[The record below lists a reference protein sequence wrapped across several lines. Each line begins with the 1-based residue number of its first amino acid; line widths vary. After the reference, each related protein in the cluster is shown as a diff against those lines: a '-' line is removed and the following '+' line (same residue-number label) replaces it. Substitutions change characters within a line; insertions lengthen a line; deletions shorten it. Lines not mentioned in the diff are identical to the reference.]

1 MMAEENKNLVT
12 ISNIGEKETEIASK
26 ILNEDDLDEVKN
38 LTRLFNLIQAKK
50 NMLRVMNLN
59 GLFDKVS
66 D

>member
-1 MMAEENKNLVT
+1 MAEENKNLVT
-12 ISNIGEKETEIASK
+12 VSNIGEKETEIASK
-26 ILNEDDLDEVKN
+26 ILNEDNLDEVKN

-66 D
+66 A

>member
-1 MMAEENKNLVT
+1 MAEENKNLVT
-12 ISNIGEKETEIASK
+12 VSNIGEKETEIASK
-26 ILNEDDLDEVKN
+26 ILNEDNLDEVKN

-59 GLFDKVS
+59 GLLDKVS

>member
-1 MMAEENKNLVT
+1 MAEENKNLVT
-12 ISNIGEKETEIASK
+12 VSNIGEKETEIASK
-26 ILNEDDLDEVKN
+26 ILNEDNLDEVKN

>member
-1 MMAEENKNLVT
+1 MAEENKNLVT

-26 ILNEDDLDEVKN
+26 ILNEDNLDEVKN

-66 D
+66 A

>member
-1 MMAEENKNLVT
+1 MAEENKNLVT

-26 ILNEDDLDEVKN
+26 ILNEDNLDEVKN

-59 GLFDKVS
+59 GLLDKVS

>member
-1 MMAEENKNLVT
+1 MAEENKDLVT
-12 ISNIGEKETEIASK
+12 VSNIGEKETEIASK
-26 ILNEDDLDEVKN
+26 ILNENNLDEVKN

-66 D
+66 A

>member
-1 MMAEENKNLVT
+1 MAEENKNLVT
-12 ISNIGEKETEIASK
+12 VSNIGEKETEIASK
-26 ILNEDDLDEVKN
+26 ILNENNLDEVKN

-66 D
+66 A